1 MNHNFYRNLMLKKF
15 TTKTR
20 YLFNIVLPFVLLFQ
34 GTLPTIEKQINIQT
48 NFGELIYD
56 KCKDPEHSHPPL
68 SQKETSNDPETF
80 VNLELNNYFFI
91 NNPPKFFKI
100 SGENKFKI
108 FTTLPELLS
117 TQFAPA
123 RGPPYFEV

>member
-1 MNHNFYRNLMLKKF
+1 MKCL
-15 TTKTR
+15 TKIK

-117 TQFAPA
+117 TQFVPS

>member
-1 MNHNFYRNLMLKKF
+1 MNHNFYRNLMLIKF
-15 TTKTR
+15 PAKTR

-34 GTLPTIEKQINIQT
+34 GTLPTIGKQIYIQT

-68 SQKETSNDPETF
+68 SQRETSNDPEKF
-80 VNLELNNYFFI
+80 VNLDLNNSFFI
-91 NNPPKFFKI
+91 NKTPKFFNI
-100 SGENKFKI
+100 SSENKFKT
-108 FTTLPELLS
+108 FTPLPELLLE
-117 TQFAPA
+117 QFPPA

>member
-1 MNHNFYRNLMLKKF
+1 MLIKF
-15 TTKTR
+15 LAKTK
-20 YLFNIVLPFVLLFQ
+20 YFFNIVLPFVLLFQ

-68 SQKETSNDPETF
+68 TQKGTSTDPETF
-80 VNLELNNYFFI
+80 VNIELNYFFI

>member
-1 MNHNFYRNLMLKKF
+1 MLIKF
-15 TTKTR
+15 PAKTK
-20 YLFNIVLPFVLLFQ
+20 YLINIVLPFVLLFQ
-34 GTLPTIEKQINIQT
+34 GALSTIENQIYIQT

-56 KCKDPEHSHPPL
+56 KCKDSEHSHPPL
-68 SQKETSNDPETF
+68 SQRETSNDPVTF

-108 FTTLPELLS
+108 FTTLPELFS
-117 TQFAPA
+117 TQFAPV